1 MADIPSAW
9 QAGSLPYILLFMKK
23 ITLIIIVIACALA
36 AVWFFVLKVPFPEK
50 YDQAKKLF
58 DTGQVQGTLPVFAKA
73 VEIFKNQPEYPEAV
87 YYLAKCETF
96 KNKNHRANWQALLGI
111 TTDQNKIIE
120 AEYQLARTSS
130 DKAAAA
136 KQFVKK
142 YPETKEAKN
151 FMIALSSKSLEQ
163 KDLKLAKEFLQ
174 KLADYHK
181 KDSET
186 INLIDKLGEIN
197 LENLCS
203 RTPLPFITNHIVKS
217 GEYLS
222 SIAKK
227 NKTSVDS
234 IKKIN
239 NLSRDTIKKGARLR
253 IDKSDYLIKVDISD
267 NILTLFRVFDGKTNF
282 VKYYQVGTGRED
294 NTPRGTFKVNLKQKK
309 PTWYKPGGTPIPFGS
324 KENELGTRWMGID
337 CAGFGIHGTWKP
349 ESVGKPSSAGC
360 VRMLNKDVEEL
371 YDITPFGV
379 PVIIED

>member
-1 MADIPSAW
+1 MSCDR
-9 QAGSLPYILLFMKK
+9 F
-23 ITLIIIVIACALA
+23 VISY
-36 AVWFFVLKVPFPEK
+36 WFFVLKVPFPEK
-50 YDQAKKLF
+50 YVQAKKLF

-73 VEIFKNQPEYPEAV
+73 VAIFKDQHEYPEAV

-130 DKAAAA
+130 DKPAAA
-136 KQFVKK
+136 KQFIEK
-142 YPETKEAKN
+142 YPKTKEAKS
-151 FMIALSSKSLEQ
+151 FMVALSVDALNK
-163 KDLKLAKEFLQ
+163 KDLKIASEFLQ
-174 KLADYHK
+174 KLADYHGNSPEAEK
-181 KDSET
+181 ILEKIS
-186 INLIDKLGEIN
+186 EIN
-197 LENLCS
+197 MENLYS
-203 RTPLPFITNHIVKS
+203 HKPFPFIEYHVVKS

-234 IKKIN
+234 IKRIN
-239 NLSRDTIKKGARLR
+239 GLTGDTIRKGNRLK
-253 IDKSDYLIKVDISD
+253 IDKSKYLLKVDISD
-267 NILTLFRVFDGKTNF
+267 NTLILSRIFDGQTNF
-282 VKYYQVGTGRED
+282 VKRYPVGTGKED

-349 ESVGKPSSAGC
+349 ESVGKASSAGC
-360 VRMLNKDVEEL
+360 IRMKNEDVEEV

-379 PVIIED
+379 TVIIED